1 MDELMEKLKS
11 KGVVLT
17 PQRLAVLRFFCDHPD
32 SHSTASEIYQHLRQD
47 YPTLS
52 LATVYSTLELLR
64 HMDQIRELSIRGQP
78 SRYDRMDRP
87 HYHLLCRRCGCIL
100 DVDIPCPSLDEGAL
114 QGHRVEEVELYL
126 YGTCRDCLE
135 ANPEI

>member
-1 MDELMEKLKS
+1 MDELIERLKAR
-11 KGVVLT
+11 GVVLT
-17 PQRLAVLRFFCDHPD
+17 HQRLAVLRFLRNHPD
-32 SHSTASEIYQHLRQD
+32 SHATAAEIFQDLRQD

-64 HMDQIRELSIRGQP
+64 NVGQIRELSIRGHP
-78 SRYDRMDRP
+78 SCYDLADRP
-87 HYHLLCRRCGCIL
+87 HYHLLCRRCGRIL

-135 ANPEI
+135 SNH